1 MRIIL
6 DAMGGDHAP
15 ANPVRGAVLAAR
27 AYGCTVLLVGPR
39 PALEAELAR
48 HNSAGLDLPIV
59 DAPDVIGMDEHPTQ
73 AVRRK
78 PASSH
83 VVGLRLL
90 RDGAGDAFVSAG
102 HSGATMAGALF
113 ILGRLPGIERPA
125 LAAIFPTLHRPLL
138 VLDVGANTD
147 CKPEYLVQFAA
158 MGSVYAER
166 ALGVRQPRVALL
178 SNGEEASKGDR
189 LVQEAHA
196 LLRDGAGHFVGNA
209 EPKDVLVSD
218 ACDVLVADG
227 FVGNLFLKT
236 SEAVAKYSTELVRRE
251 LGRNLVPRLL
261 AGLAPT
267 ALLALLPGA
276 GRWRALAGG
285 LGGGSALMAAL
296 LGPPLRNVRA
306 TTDYRSY
313 GGAPL
318 LGVKGVVI
326 IAHGK
331 SDALA
336 MQNAIRQAKEAVE
349 GDTIGAIRAG
359 QLQPDGRQV
368 TTRNGNG

>member
-27 AYGCTVLLVGPR
+27 AYGCTVALVGPR
-39 PALEAELAR
+39 ATLEAELAQ
-48 HNSAGLDLPIV
+48 HDTSGLSLPIV
-59 DAPDVIGMDEHPTQ
+59 DAPDVIGMDEHPAQ
-73 AVRRK
+73 AIRRK
-78 PASSH
+78 TASSH
-83 VVGLRLL
+83 VVGLRML
-90 RDGAGDAFVSAG
+90 RDGEGDAFVSAG

-113 ILGRLPGIERPA
+113 ILGRVAGIERPA

-147 CKPEYLVQFAA
+147 CKPEYLQQFAA

-166 ALGVRQPRVALL
+166 AMGVREPRVALL
-178 SNGEEASKGDR
+178 SNGEEDTKGDR

-196 LLRDGAGHFVGNA
+196 LLRESPLRFVGNT

-236 SEAVAKYSTELVRRE
+236 SEATAKFAMELSKDE
-251 LGRNLVPRLL
+251 LKRNLWPRLL

-267 ALLALLPGA
+267 VLLTLLPGD
-276 GRWRALAGG
+276 GRLRALAGAIV
-285 LGGGSALMAAL
+285 GGGALLASL
-296 LGPPLRNVRA
+296 LGPPLRNVRR

-349 GDTIGAIRAG
+349 SDTVSAMRPE
-359 QLQPDGRQV
+359 QLQQAGR
-368 TTRNGNG
+368 

>member
-15 ANPVRGAVLAAR
+15 ADPIRGAVLAAR
-27 AYGCTVLLVGPR
+27 AYGCTVVLVGPR
-39 PALEAELAR
+39 AALEAQLA
-48 HNSAGLDLPIV
+48 HHDTAGLDLPIV
-59 DAPDVIGMDEHPTQ
+59 DAPDVIGMDEHPAQ

-83 VVGLRLL
+83 AVGLRLL
-90 RDGAGDAFVSAG
+90 RDGEGDAFVSSG

-113 ILGRLPGIERPA
+113 IVGRLPGVERPA

-147 CKPEYLVQFAA
+147 CKPEYLAQFAA

-166 ALGVRQPRVALL
+166 AMGVREPRVALL
-178 SNGEEASKGDR
+178 ANGEEDTKGDR

-196 LLRDGAGHFVGNA
+196 LLRESRLRFVGNA
-209 EPKDVLVSD
+209 EPKDVLVAD

-236 SEAVAKYSTELVRRE
+236 SEATAKFALELTRKE
-251 LGRNLVPRLL
+251 LGRNLAPRLL
-261 AGLAPT
+261 AGLAPA
-267 ALLALLPGA
+267 ALPALLPGE
-276 GRWRALAGG
+276 GRWRGLAGA
-285 LGGGSALMAAL
+285 LVGGAALIAAL
-296 LGPPLRNVRA
+296 LVPPLRNVRS
-306 TTDYRSY
+306 TVDYRSY

-349 GDTIGAIRAG
+349 GDTIGAMRAE
-359 QLQPDGRQV
+359 QLQSASP
-368 TTRNGNG
+368 